1 MDKQSG
7 KQKRILVITY
17 AFPPVA
23 YVGVHRTLK
32 YCRYLSSHQW
42 MPVVLTSRP
51 SDTSFKDEKLC
62 QQIPPEVEVYRT
74 ADFDPAMLI
83 ERLSRLRRR
92 TASTPIPRQP
102 AVNDT
107 APSAAV
113 SPLSNLKR
121 CVEALLTQSPDSH
134 VFWLPFAL
142 LKGIR
147 ILLGRNVDVIYT
159 TSPPHSSHIA
169 AFLLGKL
176 FNKPY
181 ILDFRDP
188 WRVGGSLRA
197 PGDTL
202 PTPWTLQSRLKRVI
216 IRNAAKVI
224 CVSKGECDELRAEF
238 PELQDEHFTYI
249 TNGYD
254 PDDMVAESHTQDRS
268 SRLTLIHAGTI
279 YSGIAGEFFEAL
291 QQLVAQEP
299 KVAKLINVHLVG
311 ETAREYADAI
321 GLLVGAGIVMDH
333 GLQPHGT
340 TLRMVQASDVLVILL
355 GGTTFR
361 PSHLP
366 SKVFEYLHAG
376 KPIFAITQEGELAE
390 IVRQSGLGIIVPPQ
404 SVDRVL
410 EALRILLADHAA
422 GGLARVPNQSYIRSF
437 ERAALTEKLARVLDA
452 VKEAELVQQHCPSR

>member
-1 MDKQSG
+1 MDKESG
-7 KQKRILVITY
+7 KRKRILVITY

-51 SDTSFKDEKLC
+51 SGPSFKDEKLC
-62 QQIPPEVEVYRT
+62 QQIPPDVEVCRT
-74 ADFDPAMLI
+74 ADFDPARLI
-83 ERLSRLRRR
+83 ERLSCLRRR
-92 TASTPIPRQP
+92 SASAPTSTPTQ
-102 AVNDT
+102 AGANDT
-107 APSAAV
+107 SPSAAP
-113 SPLSNLKR
+113 SQLAKLKR

-142 LKGIR
+142 LRGIR
-147 ILLGRNVDVIYT
+147 ILLGRKVDVIYS

-169 AFLLGKL
+169 AFLLAKL
-176 FNKPY
+176 CGKPY

-188 WRVGGSLRA
+188 WRVGGSRRR
-197 PGDTL
+197 PGDKIQTL
-202 PTPWTLQSRLKRVI
+202 LALQSHVKQVI
-216 IRNAAKVI
+216 IRKAAKVI
-224 CVSKGECDELRAEF
+224 CVSKGERDELRAEF
-238 PELQDEHFTYI
+238 PELQDDHFTYI

-254 PDDMVAESHTQDRS
+254 PGDVTTESHSVERS

-279 YSGIAGEFFEAL
+279 YPGIAGEFFGAL
-291 QQLVAQEP
+291 QQLVAQDPE
-299 KVAKLINVHLVG
+299 VAQLMEVQLVG
-311 ETAREYADAI
+311 ETSEEYADTI
-321 GLLVGAGIVMDH
+321 GLLEAAGIVKDH
-333 GLQPHGT
+333 GLQAHGT

-355 GGTTFR
+355 GGTTFL

-376 KPIFAITQEGELAE
+376 KPILAITGEGELAQ

-410 EALRILLADHAA
+410 EALRALLADHAA
-422 GGLARVPNQSYIRSF
+422 GRLARVPNQSYIRSF

-452 VKEAELVQQHCPSR
+452 VNGG

>member
-7 KQKRILVITY
+7 KYKRILVITY

-51 SDTSFKDEKLC
+51 SDASFKDEKLC
-62 QQIPPEVEVYRT
+62 QQIPPEVEIYRT
-74 ADFDPAMLI
+74 ADFDPARLI

-113 SPLSNLKR
+113 SPLANLKR

-147 ILLGRNVDVIYT
+147 ILLGRKVDVIYT

-188 WRVGGSLRA
+188 WRVGGSLRG
-197 PGDTL
+197 PGETL
-202 PTPWTLQSRLKRVI
+202 PTLLALQSRLKRVI
-216 IRNAAKVI
+216 IRNASRVI

-254 PDDMVAESHTQDRS
+254 PQDMVAESHTQDRS

-291 QQLVAQEP
+291 QQLVAQDPE
-299 KVAKLINVHLVG
+299 VAKLMDVQLVG
-311 ETAREYADAI
+311 ETASEYADAI
-321 GLLVGAGIVMDH
+321 GLLEASGIVTNH

-340 TLRMVQASDVLVILL
+340 TLRMIQASDVLVILL
-355 GGTTFR
+355 GGTTFL

-376 KPIFAITQEGELAE
+376 KPILAITREGELAQ

-404 SVDRVL
+404 SVEKVVGVL
-410 EALRILLADHAA
+410 RALLIDHVA
-422 GGLARVPNQSYIRSF
+422 GRLARVPNKSYIRSF
-437 ERAALTEKLARVLDA
+437 ERSVLTEKLARVLDA
-452 VKEAELVQQHCPSR
+452 VKGTELARQ

>member
-1 MDKQSG
+1 MDNKSG
-7 KQKRILVITY
+7 KPKRILVITY

-51 SDTSFKDEKLC
+51 SDAVFKDEKLC
-62 QQIPPEVEVYRT
+62 QQIPPEVKVYRT
-74 ADFDPAMLI
+74 ADFDSARLI

-92 TASTPIPRQP
+92 TASVPLPKQP
-102 AVNDT
+102 VANDT
-107 APSAAV
+107 ASPAAP
-113 SPLSNLKR
+113 SPLTKLKR

-142 LKGIR
+142 LGGIW
-147 ILLGRNVDVIYT
+147 ILFGWKIDVIYS

-169 AFLLGKL
+169 AFLLAKL
-176 FNKPY
+176 FGKPY
-181 ILDFRDP
+181 VLDFRDP
-188 WRVGGSLRA
+188 WRIGGSLF
-197 PGDTL
+197 
-202 PTPWTLQSRLKRVI
+202 QSRLKRVI

-224 CVSKGECDELRAEF
+224 CVSKGECDELKAEF
-238 PELQDEHFTYI
+238 PELQDEHFAYI

-254 PDDMVAESHTQDRS
+254 PEDMVAETHTQDRS

-291 QQLVAQEP
+291 QQLVAQDHE
-299 KVAKLINVHLVG
+299 VAKLIHVDLVG
-311 ETAREYADAI
+311 ETAGEYADAL
-321 GLLVGAGIVMDH
+321 GLLEGAGIVTDH

-376 KPIFAITQEGELAE
+376 KPILAITQEGELAQ

-404 SVDRVL
+404 SIDMVL
-410 EALRILLADHAA
+410 EALRVLLADHAT
-422 GGLARVPNQSYIRSF
+422 GRLTRVPNQSYIRSF
-437 ERAALTEKLARVLDA
+437 ERVVLTERLARVLDT
-452 VKEAELVQQHCPSR
+452 VWEAEHAHQHCPSG